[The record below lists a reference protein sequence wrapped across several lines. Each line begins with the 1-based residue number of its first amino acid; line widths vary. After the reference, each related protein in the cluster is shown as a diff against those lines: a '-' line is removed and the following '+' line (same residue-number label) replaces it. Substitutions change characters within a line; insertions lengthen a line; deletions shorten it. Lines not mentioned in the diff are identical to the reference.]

1 MVLCGKVPAA
11 AWRLLGKAEWP
22 ALKKADFRQRLG
34 RGAKLAFALCL
45 FVSFFL
51 LRAASP
57 PLHAPGPRCFKEN
70 GEGAEGLMGAL
81 GRCRELEDAAEG
93 VFVFLKAG
101 SPQHPFQKTH
111 VAGEVVIAETVVIL
125 PPYY

>member
-1 MVLCGKVPAA
+1 MSGCEKVPAA

-22 ALKKADFRQRLG
+22 ALKKANFRQRLG

-57 PLHAPGPRCFKEN
+57 PALPGP
-70 GEGAEGLMGAL
+70 GAQ
-81 GRCRELEDAAEG
+81 
-93 VFVFLKAG
+93 VFL
-101 SPQHPFQKTH
+101 
-111 VAGEVVIAETVVIL
+111 
-125 PPYY
+125 